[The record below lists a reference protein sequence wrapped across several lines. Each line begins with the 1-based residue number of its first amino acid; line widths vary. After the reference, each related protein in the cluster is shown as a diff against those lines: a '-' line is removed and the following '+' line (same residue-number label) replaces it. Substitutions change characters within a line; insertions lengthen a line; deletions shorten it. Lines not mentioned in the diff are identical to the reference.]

1 MYQVIIVIHVLLG
14 LGVIGLVLMQ
24 QGKGADAGA
33 AFGTGSA
40 GSVFG
45 AQGAA
50 SFLSRATAILAT
62 LFFSTS
68 LGLAVING
76 HKGTETDLM
85 ATPVTEQ
92 KDTGLPSVQG
102 TKNDTPPPVDVP
114 SIPVTPPTV
123 PTAQV
128 KPTVSEP
135 AATTPSTAANGKKAE
150 TPKTEEDNKPAKESK
165 PTEQVKPVEEAKPVV
180 EKKAKVEKKAVEPKP
195 TVKNKKA
202 ETAHKSKET
211 KKDR

>member
-50 SFLSRATAILAT
+50 SFLSRSTAILAT
-62 LFFSTS
+62 LFFATS

-76 HKGTETDLM
+76 HKGTEQDLM
-85 ATPVTEQ
+85 AVPATE
-92 KDTGLPSVQG
+92 KIDSGLPSVQEAK
-102 TKNDTPPPVDVP
+102 TDTPPVAQPGIPTTPAAVVP
-114 SIPVTPPTV
+114 PANEAVTP
-123 PTAQV
+123 A
-128 KPTVSEP
+128 P
-135 AATTPSTAANGKKAE
+135 ASTSDKVE
-150 TPKTEEDNKPAKESK
+150 TPETVKSEGDKK
-165 PTEQVKPVEEAKPVV
+165 PTEPAKPADEHKPVA
-180 EKKAKVEKKAVEPKP
+180 EKKAAETTKKAVEHKASA
-195 TVKNKKA
+195 KNKKA
-202 ETAHKSKET
+202 EADKNKDKKSH
-211 KKDR
+211 

>member
-50 SFLSRATAILAT
+50 SFLSRSTAILAT

-68 LGLAVING
+68 LGLAVVNG
-76 HKGTETDLM
+76 HKGTERDLM

-92 KDTGLPSVQG
+92 NDSGLPTVQG
-102 TKNDTPPPVDVP
+102 AKTDTPPPVTETAIPAVP
-114 SIPVTPPTV
+114 PVQSATP
-123 PTAQV
+123 
-128 KPTVSEP
+128 
-135 AATTPSTAANGKKAE
+135 TTTEKAEVVE
-150 TPKTEEDNKPAKESK
+150 TPKTVENKPAEQTK
-165 PTEQVKPVEEAKPVV
+165 PAVEAVKPVV
-180 EKKAKVEKKAVEPKP
+180 EESKPVTEEKKPAEIKKPVEHKAAAKDK
-195 TVKNKKA
+195 TKEKK
-202 ETAHKSKET
+202 TATTHKGKDAKKEH
-211 KKDR
+211 